1 MNRKELVSSVM
12 DKLMLSG
19 ISKKKVADY
28 VSAFLDT
35 IHESIGLG
43 EDVKLKGFGTFY
55 ILDRLEKEGRN
66 FKTGEKVIIPAHKR
80 VKFKVCNKLKEDIK

>member
-19 ISKKKVADY
+19 LTKKKVVDS

-55 ILDRLEKEGRN
+55 ILNRLEREGKD
-66 FKTGEKVIIPAHKR
+66 FKTGGKIIIPAHKR
-80 VKFKVCNKLKEDIK
+80 VKFKVCKKIKEDIK